1 MQNEQTVGIR
11 KIIKVSCKYL
21 CSKFVFGEIH
31 QFEVLARTL
40 NLKLRMRWSVMIL
53 SQDLRIN
60 RILCTLS
67 LCKFYFNISVIF
79 SFSV

>member
-40 NLKLRMRWSVMIL
+40 NLKLRMR
-53 SQDLRIN
+53 
-60 RILCTLS
+60 
-67 LCKFYFNISVIF
+67 
-79 SFSV
+79 